1 MAPDELAVQ
10 DASDIFDLESSSDSE
25 DDEDSDEEEQ
35 GGKESGAEDGKVDMR
50 TARQRRTERR
60 KEQAKAK
67 AAKVA
72 AHLERLEAAGGKEAE
87 EDEEEEERAAAPLH
101 VLPLYSMLPA
111 AQQQRVFKPPP
122 PGCRLVVVATNVAET
137 SITIPGIRYVIDAG
151 RAKQKVFAEGSD
163 SVYGYKVHWISQ
175 AAAKQRAG
183 RAGRTGPGHCYRLY
197 SSAVFDHHF
206 PPWTT
211 PEISVMPLDA
221 LCLRLKCLGIQQVGT
236 FPFPTAPPMEAIE
249 RAVGVLRVLGLLD
262 EQGVPTSTGREVS
275 AVPASPR
282 LGLML
287 VLAQRWGCAAHGA
300 AVVAA
305 LSVGDPCMYGR
316 QQITSKDEHPADKG
330 AQQKQDGKTTEQE
343 EEHKEG

>member
-1 MAPDELAVQ
+1 MVCRGAFWGMAPDELAVQ

-72 AHLERLEAAGGKEAE
+72 AHLERLEAAGGKEEE
-87 EDEEEEERAAAPLH
+87 EDDEEERAATPLH

-197 SSAVFDHHF
+197 SSAVFDRQF
-206 PPWTT
+206 DEFAQ
-211 PEISVMPLDA
+211 PEI
-221 LCLRLKCLGIQQVGT
+221 
-236 FPFPTAPPMEAIE
+236 
-249 RAVGVLRVLGLLD
+249 LRV
-262 EQGVPTSTGREVS
+262 PIAAT
-275 AVPASPR
+275 
-282 LGLML
+282 
-287 VLAQRWGCAAHGA
+287 VLQMK
-300 AVVAA
+300 
-305 LSVGDPCMYGR
+305 SVGGVWQFSR
-316 QQITSKDEHPADKG
+316 
-330 AQQKQDGKTTEQE
+330 
-343 EEHKEG
+343 